1 MPELSD
7 GRATEGRVGDGRA
20 TDGRVGDVRA
30 GLNGAGPPLPLDG
43 IRVLEYAQYVAGPFA
58 GMLLA
63 DLGADVIKVEAPA
76 GDAWR
81 RYEPFGDGES
91 RYFHA
96 LNRNK
101 RSVVI
106 DLKSEQGREHS
117 ERLIAG
123 ADAVIH
129 NFPPETAAA
138 YGLDRASVGELNP
151 RAVWCC
157 VSAFGSAGPASDLRA
172 FDLVAQALSGLLL
185 ADVRPG
191 DTVPRRAGGIAMA
204 DFTAGLL
211 AALAVLAGLL
221 SVGRNGRGGTGL
233 EVSLLGA
240 ALAVQAQ
247 RFVSVESIDAPAR
260 SSRAGG
266 PPFATPA
273 DLAAHAARTVAG
285 EELEPYYRA
294 YRAAD
299 GFFVVACLNDRQ
311 RRAVLAVTGTSD
323 RFVSNPQAPPADG
336 AERSER
342 VAHVRAVEDVFAGQP
357 LGVWIARLRGAGV
370 PSAEVRT
377 LDQLYDDP
385 QAQANGLVASVQAPG
400 IGTVRQLGSVFKVDG
415 RAAPVDRPAPT
426 LGQHTAEIL
435 GELGAQVLR

>member
-1 MPELSD
+1 MSELNAAPQS
-7 GRATEGRVGDGRA
+7 A
-20 TDGRVGDVRA
+20 
-30 GLNGAGPPLPLDG
+30 NGARPPLPLTG

-63 DLGADVIKVEAPA
+63 DLGADVIKVEGPA

-81 RYEPFGDGES
+81 RYEPFSDGES

-101 RSVVI
+101 RSIVV
-106 DLKSEQGREHS
+106 DLKDERGRGDS
-117 ERLIAG
+117 QRLIG
-123 ADAVIH
+123 RADAVVH
-129 NFPPETAAA
+129 NFPPEAAAA
-138 YGLDRASVGELNP
+138 YGLDRASVAEVNP

-157 VSAFGSAGPASDLRA
+157 VSAFGSVGPSADLKA

-211 AALAVLAGLL
+211 AALAVLAGLVAAAR
-221 SVGRNGRGGTGL
+221 SGTDGTAM

-240 ALAVQAQ
+240 ALAVQTQ
-247 RFVSVESIDAPAR
+247 RFVSVEALDAPAR
-260 SSRAGG
+260 ESRAAG

-273 DLAAHAARTVAG
+273 DLAAHAERTLAA
-285 EELEPYYRA
+285 EQLEPYYRA

-299 GFFVVACLNDRQ
+299 GFFVVACLNERQ

-323 RFVSNPQAPPADG
+323 RFVANPQAPPAVD
-336 AERSER
+336 AERFER
-342 VAHVRAVEDVFAGQP
+342 VEHVRELESVFVTQP
-357 LGVWIARLRGAGV
+357 LGVWIARLREAGA
-370 PSAEVRT
+370 PAAEVRM
-377 LDQLYDDP
+377 LDQLYSDP
-385 QAQANGLVASVQAPG
+385 QAQANGLVTSLMAPG
-400 IGTVRQLGSVFKVDG
+400 IGQVRQLGSVFKVDG
-415 RAAPVDRPAPT
+415 RPSPVDRAAPA

-435 GELGAQVLR
+435 GELGARVAR

>member
-1 MPELSD
+1 MSDLS
-7 GRATEGRVGDGRA
+7 AASV
-20 TDGRVGDVRA
+20 
-30 GLNGAGPPLPLDG
+30 NGAVPPLPLAG

-81 RYEPFGDGES
+81 HYEPFGDGES

-101 RSVVI
+101 RSIVI
-106 DLKSEQGREHS
+106 DLKSEHGRAQS
-117 ERLIAG
+117 ERLIAC
-123 ADAVIH
+123 ADAVIQ
-129 NFPPETAAA
+129 NFPPETAAV
-138 YGLDRASVGELNP
+138 YGLDRASVEEVNP
-151 RAVWCC
+151 MAVWCC
-157 VSAFGSAGPASDLRA
+157 VSAFGSDGPSSELKA

-191 DTVPRRAGGIAMA
+191 DTIPRRAGGIAMA

-211 AALAVLAGLL
+211 AALAVLAGL
-221 SVGRNGRGGTGL
+221 VGAGRSGRGGAGL

-240 ALAVQAQ
+240 ALAVQTQ

-260 SSRAGG
+260 ESRASG
-266 PPFATPA
+266 PPFATAA
-273 DLAAHAARTVAG
+273 DLASHAARTVAA

-299 GFFVVACLNDRQ
+299 GFFVVACLNERQ
-311 RRAVLAVTGTSD
+311 RRAVLEVTGTSD
-323 RFVSNPQAPPADG
+323 PFVSNPQAPPVDE
-336 AERSER
+336 AERVER
-342 VAHVRAVEDVFAGQP
+342 LTHVRTLEGAFASEP
-357 LGVWIARLRGAGV
+357 LGVWIARLREAGV
-370 PSAEVRT
+370 PAAEVRI

-385 QAQANGLVASVQAPG
+385 QAKANGLVASLDAPG
-400 IGTVRQLGSVFKVDG
+400 VGAVRQLGSVFKVDG
-415 RAAPVDRPAPT
+415 HAAPVSRPAPA
-426 LGQHTAEIL
+426 LGEHTTEIL
-435 GELGAQVLR
+435 GELDARVAR

>member
-1 MPELSD
+1 MPELSS
-7 GRATEGRVGDGRA
+7 GHESI
-20 TDGRVGDVRA
+20 
-30 GLNGAGPPLPLDG
+30 NGSRPPLPLAG

-63 DLGADVIKVEAPA
+63 DLGADVIKVEAPT

-81 RYEPFGDGES
+81 RYEPFADGDS

-117 ERLIAG
+117 ELLIAC
-123 ADAVIH
+123 ADAVVH

-138 YGLDRASVGELNP
+138 YGLDRANVAELNDH
-151 RAVWCC
+151 AVWCC
-157 VSAFGSAGPASDLRA
+157 VSAFGSDGPASALRA

-191 DTVPRRAGGIAMA
+191 DAVPRRAGGIAMA

-211 AALAVLAGLL
+211 AALAVLAGL
-221 SVGRNGRGGTGL
+221 VGAGRNGRGGTGL

-240 ALAVQAQ
+240 ALAVQTQ
-247 RFVSVESIDAPAR
+247 RFVSIESIDAPAR
-260 SSRAGG
+260 QLRAGG

-273 DLAAHAARTVAG
+273 DLATHAARTVSA

-299 GFFVVACLNDRQ
+299 GFFVVACLNERQ
-311 RRAVLAVTGTSD
+311 RRAVLAVTGTGD
-323 RFVSNPQAPPADG
+323 RFVSNPQAPPASD
-336 AERSER
+336 AERAER
-342 VAHVRAVEDVFAGQP
+342 VAHVRALEEVFAGQP
-357 LGVWIARLRGAGV
+357 LGTWIAQLREAGA
-370 PSAEVRT
+370 PAAEVRI

-385 QAQANGLVASVQAPG
+385 QAQANGLVASLTAPG
-400 IGTVRQLGSVFKVDG
+400 VGAVRQLGSVFKVDG
-415 RAAPVDRPAPT
+415 RAIPVDRPAPA

-435 GELGAQVLR
+435 GELGARMPR

>member
-1 MPELSD
+1 MSELSA
-7 GRATEGRVGDGRA
+7 GPRRV
-20 TDGRVGDVRA
+20 
-30 GLNGAGPPLPLDG
+30 NGTGPPLPLAG

-63 DLGADVIKVEAPA
+63 DLGADVIKVESPA

-81 RYEPFGDGES
+81 RYEPFSDGES

-101 RSVVI
+101 RSIVI
-106 DLKSEQGREHS
+106 DLKTERGRGHS
-117 ERLIAG
+117 ERLIAC
-123 ADAVIH
+123 ADAVVH
-129 NFPPETAAA
+129 NFPPDAAAA
-138 YGLDRASVGELNP
+138 YGLDRARVASANP

-157 VSAFGSAGPASDLRA
+157 VSAFGSDGPAAGLKA

-191 DTVPRRAGGIAMA
+191 DAIPRRAGGIAMA

-211 AALAVLAGLL
+211 AALAVLAGLVAAAR
-221 SVGRNGRGGTGL
+221 SDRGGTGL

-240 ALAVQAQ
+240 ALAVQTQ

-260 SSRAGG
+260 EARAGG
-266 PPFATPA
+266 PPFATAA
-273 DLAAHAARTVAG
+273 DLAGHAERTVAA

-299 GFFVVACLNDRQ
+299 GFFVVACLNERQ

-323 RFVSNPQAPPADG
+323 RFVSNPQAPPAGD
-336 AERSER
+336 AERTER
-342 VAHVRAVEDVFAGQP
+342 LAHVRELEGVFAGAP
-357 LGVWIARLRGAGV
+357 LGVWIARLREAGA
-370 PSAEVRT
+370 PAAEVRI

-385 QAQANGLVASVQAPG
+385 QAEANGLVASLMAPG
-400 IGTVRQLGSVFKVDG
+400 VGAVRQLGSVFKVDG
-415 RAAPVDRPAPT
+415 RPSPVSRPAPA
-426 LGQHTAEIL
+426 LGEHTAEIL
-435 GELGAQVLR
+435 DELETPVAG